1 MTTMAY
7 LQQYIDQLNN
17 ITGDLEITENIIQS
31 CNEYTRL
38 KMIEYELED
47 DEDNEQ
53 SIMIDKL
60 EDLIRNMNSD
70 ILGNQHFLNK
80 ILSHEIPSNMVA
92 FMKPE
97 EIYPENWDTFL
108 KQQKLRKS
116 LAEDVIVSSSHWCKR
131 CKGNKCTVYQM
142 QTRSA
147 DEPMTNFVTC
157 LDCGHEYKY

>member
-1 MTTMAY
+1 MEY
-7 LQQYIDQLNN
+7 LQTYRDQIIELTDNSD
-17 ITGDLEITENIIQS
+17 ISEEIIQS

-38 KMIEYELED
+38 KMIEYELEYN
-47 DEDNEQ
+47 EDNFR

-60 EDLIRNMNSD
+60 EDLIRNMNSE

-80 ILSHEIPSNMVA
+80 ILNNEININQIA

-97 EIYPENWDTFL
+97 EMYPENWDLFL
-108 KQQKLRKS
+108 KHQQLRKS
-116 LAEDVIVSSSHWCKR
+116 IAEDVIVSNSHWCKR
-131 CKGNKCTVYQM
+131 CKGRRCTVYQM